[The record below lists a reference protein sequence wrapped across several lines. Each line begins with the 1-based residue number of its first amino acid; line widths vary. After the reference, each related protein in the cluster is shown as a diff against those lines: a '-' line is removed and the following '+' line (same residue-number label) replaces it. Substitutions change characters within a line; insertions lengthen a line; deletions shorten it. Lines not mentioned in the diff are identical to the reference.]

1 MSSIPFLDLKNINLA
16 QREEFH
22 QALDRVL
29 DSGWLILGKECE
41 AFEAEFA
48 QYCGVKHC
56 IGVGNGLE
64 ALHFVLRAWG
74 IGPGDEVI
82 VPSNTFVATWL
93 AVSYTGATVV
103 PVEPDEHTCNIN
115 VALLEAATTT
125 RTKAIIAVHLYG
137 QAADMT
143 AIRKHADRHGIKVLE
158 DAAQAHGATCD
169 GRRTGGLG
177 DAAAF
182 SFYPGKNLGALGDGG
197 AVTTDDDALADQIRV
212 MRNYGSRIKYKN
224 EVVGYNSRLD
234 ELQAAFLRAKLPLLD
249 AGNAQRAAIAR
260 AYLEGLA
267 GCEIGLPVLGAHLTS
282 VWHLFVIRHPQR
294 DRLAALLAEMGIATA
309 IHYPIAPH
317 LQQAYADLGYQ
328 PGAFPISEAM
338 HAQVLS
344 LPMGPTQTAAQTT
357 RVIDAVKAALASLG
371 D

>member
-1 MSSIPFLDLKNINLA
+1 MNSIPFLDLKNINLA
-16 QREEFH
+16 QRDQFH

-29 DSGWLILGKECE
+29 DSGWLILGNECE

-82 VPSNTFVATWL
+82 VPSNTFIATWL

-103 PVEPDEHTCNIN
+103 PVEPDQHTCNIDATL
-115 VALLEAATTT
+115 VEAAITA

-137 QAADMT
+137 QPADMT
-143 AIRKHADRHGIKVLE
+143 AIRQLGEKHGINVLE

-177 DAAAF
+177 NAAAF

-197 AVTTDDDALADQIRV
+197 AVTTDDDVLADQIRV

-224 EVVGYNSRLD
+224 EVIGYNSRLD

-249 AGNAQRAAIAR
+249 AGNAQRSEIAR
-260 AYLEGLA
+260 AYLDGLA
-267 GCEIGLPVLGAHLTS
+267 DCDIGLPVVGAGLTP
-282 VWHLFVIRHPQR
+282 VWHLFVIRHKQR

-317 LQQAYADLGYQ
+317 MQQAYIDLGFQ
-328 PGAFPISEAM
+328 PGSLPISESM
-338 HAQVLS
+338 HAEVLS
-344 LPMGPTQTAAQTT
+344 LPIGPTQTAAQTAG
-357 RVIDAVKAALASLG
+357 VIDAVRAALMRIQA
-371 D
+371 

>member
-16 QREEFH
+16 QRAEFH

-41 AFEAEFA
+41 SFEAEFA

-56 IGVGNGLE
+56 IGVANGLE

-82 VPSNTFVATWL
+82 VPSNTFIATWL
-93 AVSYTGATVV
+93 AASYTGATVV
-103 PVEPDEHTCNIN
+103 PVEPDEHTCNLD
-115 VALLEAATTT
+115 VALVTAAITP
-125 RTKAIIAVHLYG
+125 RTKAIVAVHLYG

-143 AIRKHADRHGIKVLE
+143 ALRTLRVARGIKVLE
-158 DAAQAHGATCD
+158 DAAQAHGALCD
-169 GRRTGGLG
+169 GRRVGGLG

-212 MRNYGSRIKYKN
+212 LRNYGSRIKYHN

-249 AGNAQRAAIAR
+249 AGNAQRAAIAQ

-267 GCEIGLPVLGAHLTS
+267 DCGVVLPLLAANVTS

-294 DRLAALLAEMGIATA
+294 DRLAGLLAEMGIATA

-317 LQQAYADLGYQ
+317 LQQAYADLDHKV
-328 PGAFPISEAM
+328 GAFPISEAM

-344 LPMGPTQTAAQTT
+344 LPMGPTQTAQQTA
-357 RVIDAVKAALASLG
+357 RVIDAVRAALALM
-371 D
+371 